1 MNYIDKIK
9 RIHSD
14 WLMSNIKTDFYSGD
28 SLIANGNRYLTEM
41 FRLDLKHLLLIVK
54 NNHFHNSDM
63 VKYLSL
69 NEYDNDYP
77 YEKLL
82 HTNKKVIVQI
92 GLHPISE
99 SSLPLGDTKTLFF
112 DKLFI
117 K

>member
-1 MNYIDKIK
+1 MNYLEKIK

-41 FRLDLKHLLLIVK
+41 FSSKTFIVNSK

-69 NEYDNDYP
+69 NEYDNDFSNY
-77 YEKLL
+77 
-82 HTNKKVIVQI
+82 
-92 GLHPISE
+92 
-99 SSLPLGDTKTLFF
+99 KTPNHH
-112 DKLFI
+112 D
-117 K
+117 